1 MTAASDLFA
10 TALKGLGMTVQGH
23 TIQQHDG
30 ELAGHILRTIIAREP
45 DHADAYL
52 ALIKAGDYTS
62 QDVENLYQCRDTL
75 GRRLDRYGLAP
86 ADLNVTCDLGI
97 YVSLPVDD
105 AAGIAAMH
113 IGELLGDRRYDQA
126 AAVARQHGAEPRVAL
141 AAACLYAATARW
153 FEVIEALNEMA
164 PGTDPYIVAA
174 ARLLAAR
181 SCHHIGSYTKS
192 DALLSQPVQAEAAI
206 TDYLPAAAGLVNL
219 IRALNARSRGDDIAA
234 ELFTDAALDPA
245 VRDQAAPYLADPA
258 LTSPVITRE
267 MIGSREDPWDAATAA
282 DPRVLSQRALQEP
295 RALAAAQAATLLDN
309 TIGMAEIKEQASAR
323 VQSSIRIGE
332 LRKKQGL
339 KNPDRAHH
347 IVVTGAP
354 GVGKTTILRSLVK
367 IYFSMGILD
376 SPDVIE
382 ISRSDLVGKYQ
393 GWTEDATRQYIEQAK
408 KKRCCLFIDEAYQL
422 VVSHDSND
430 FGKHAI
436 NVLLAELEN
445 HRSEF
450 VCALAGYPD
459 EMNTFMESN
468 PGLRRRFPTHL
479 KLPSYT
485 DQELLDIADHM
496 AAEHDYRFADE
507 STTIMKATITNL
519 ISMHRPYREGD
530 TKTRPLIDHV
540 GNAGFIRNVLE
551 ASIGEHNR
559 RVDAEMHSGAQP
571 DLTRLTGHDVHRAI
585 TKLLTQHY
593 SDAIPPPS

>member
-1 MTAASDLFA
+1 MTAAGDLFA
-10 TALKGLGMTVQGH
+10 TALKGLGMTVQGQ
-23 TIQQHDG
+23 TIQQRDA
-30 ELAGHILRTIIAREP
+30 ELAGRILRTIIAREP
-45 DHADAYL
+45 DHADVYL

-62 QDVENLYQCRDTL
+62 KDVEDLYACRDTL
-75 GRRLDRYGLAP
+75 GRRLGRYGLAP

-113 IGELLGDRRYDQA
+113 IGELLGDRRYDEA
-126 AAVARQHGAEPRVAL
+126 ATVAGQHGAEPRVAL

-153 FEVIEALNEMA
+153 FEVIEALNQMA
-164 PGTDPYIVAA
+164 AGTDPYIVAA

-192 DALLSQPVQAEAAI
+192 DALLIQAVHDDSAI
-206 TDYLPAAAGLVNL
+206 TDYLPAAAGLVTL
-219 IRALNARSRGDDIAA
+219 IRALNARSRGEDIAA

-245 VRDQAAPYLADPA
+245 VRDQVAPYLADPD
-258 LTSPVITRE
+258 LTSTVITRE
-267 MIGSREDPWDAATAA
+267 MIGSRRDPWDADTAA

-295 RALAAAQAATLLDN
+295 RERAAAAAATLLDN
-309 TIGMAEIKEQASAR
+309 TIGMAEIKEQVR
-323 VQSSIRIGE
+323 TIQSSIRIGE

-354 GVGKTTILRSLVK
+354 GVGKTTILRSLVQ

-393 GWTEDATRQYIEQAK
+393 GWTEDATKKYIEQAK
-408 KKRCCLFIDEAYQL
+408 EKRCCLFIDEAYQL

-459 EMNTFMESN
+459 EMTTFMESN

-479 KLPSYT
+479 ELPSYT
-485 DQELLDIADHM
+485 DQELLDIAGHM

-507 STTIMKATITNL
+507 STTILKAAITNL

-530 TKTRPLIDHV
+530 HKTRPLIDHV

-559 RVDAEMHSGAQP
+559 RVDADMQSGAQP
-571 DLTRLTGHDVHRAI
+571 DLTRLTGDDVHRAI